1 MKEENAPTT
10 EVNASQPAAF
20 PASNYRPAVLLAFF
34 ACFLWPLLLASGW
47 LDGLPLPTE
56 VCVVLGPLVP
66 VLAATAILYPS
77 ALFRSRQPALRM
89 VMLFGLGFV
98 LLVVAFALWIAFSF
112 VLFGLGVIG
121 PD

>member
-1 MKEENAPTT
+1 MKEENTPTT
-10 EVNASQPAAF
+10 EANTSLPPA
-20 PASNYRPAVLLAFF
+20 PPTSSYRPAVLLAFF

-56 VCVVLGPLVP
+56 VRVALGPLIP

-77 ALFRSRQPALRM
+77 PLFRDRQPALRM
-89 VMLFGLGFV
+89 AMLFGFGFV

-112 VLFGLGVIG
+112 VLFGLGIIG